1 MSFGTRTFVLVAC
14 GYQQSTPHTLTK
26 TDNNLSLDCL
36 TQILSICSSLYLSSI
51 SLYAYPHDVLVLV
64 ETGLVIVLELSFCV
78 EMILSCQCSCICFG
92 YHGAEVLA
100 MIRASVYF
108 PVRDELM
115 IFG

>member
-1 MSFGTRTFVLVAC
+1 MAGGSDAGGCLITLPIT
-14 GYQQSTPHTLTK
+14 YQWV
-26 TDNNLSLDCL
+26 
-36 TQILSICSSLYLSSI
+36 SSLYLSSI
-51 SLYAYPHDVLVLV
+51 SLYAYPHDVLVMV

-100 MIRASVYF
+100 MIWASVYF